1 MENTKVLSDKYIMH
15 TYNRF
20 DTEIVRGDGV
30 YLFDENGKKY
40 LDFTAGIAVNS
51 LGYGD
56 KECINAITEQI
67 NSFNHCSNLY
77 YSRPQAEV
85 AEILVENSC
94 FEKVFFCN
102 SGAEAVETM
111 LKIARKFGK
120 TKGENCSKIITM
132 KNSFHGRTTGAI
144 TATGQLKYQKSF
156 TPLLPD
162 IVYAEFN
169 NLDSVQSLADENT
182 CAIIVEPMQG
192 EGGMRPATL
201 EFLQGLRKLCDEK
214 NILLG
219 FDEVQCGI
227 GRTGELFAYQTYGVE
242 PDMVGMAKGL
252 ANGLPIGA
260 CAAKG
265 PAAVILEAGDHAS
278 TFGGNPV
285 SCASAK
291 VVLTKLTKENL
302 LQNVK
307 ETGRYLKE
315 KLQKLA
321 EKYTFIKEVRGLGLM
336 LGMELTIPA
345 REIMN
350 KCMENGLLVIGA
362 GTNIIRFVPPL
373 IISQENVDEAVS
385 ILDKVLGE
393 TNE

>member
-120 TKGENCSKIITM
+120 TKGENSSKIITM

>member
-1 MENTKVLSDKYIMH
+1 M
-15 TYNRF
+15 
-20 DTEIVRGDGV
+20 
-30 YLFDENGKKY
+30 
-40 LDFTAGIAVNS
+40 
-51 LGYGD
+51 
-56 KECINAITEQI
+56 
-67 NSFNHCSNLY
+67 
-77 YSRPQAEV
+77 
-85 AEILVENSC
+85 
-94 FEKVFFCN
+94 
-102 SGAEAVETM
+102 
-111 LKIARKFGK
+111 
-120 TKGENCSKIITM
+120 
-132 KNSFHGRTTGAI
+132 
-144 TATGQLKYQKSF
+144 
-156 TPLLPD
+156 
-162 IVYAEFN
+162 
-169 NLDSVQSLADENT
+169 
-182 CAIIVEPMQG
+182 
-192 EGGMRPATL
+192 
-201 EFLQGLRKLCDEK
+201 
-214 NILLG
+214 
-219 FDEVQCGI
+219 QCGI

-242 PDMVGMAKGL
+242 PDMAAMAKGL

-265 PAAVILEAGDHAS
+265 IAATILEAGDHAS

-315 KLQKLA
+315 KLQKLT
-321 EKYTFIKEVRGLGLM
+321 EKYAFIKEVRGLGLM

-350 KCMENGLLVIGA
+350 KSMENGLLVIGA